1 MTIFQKER
9 RESSG
14 YRIARLFRKNS
25 CLLERKVSVM
35 GLCSGQIPYIMAT
48 IEKGGQTQDEL
59 AAHMHV
65 NRAATARTL
74 KNMET
79 AGFITRTE
87 NPDNRRQN
95 LVWPTEKAEALL
107 DDLLDVLIEHNEM
120 IMTGFSREE
129 KLQFLSLLDRV
140 LVNMD
145 TLLKNDGGCHV

>member
-1 MTIFQKER
+1 MTIFQKEQ

-14 YRIARLFRKNS
+14 YRIAQLFRKNS
-25 CLLERKVSVM
+25 CLLERKVSGM

-59 AAHMHV
+59 AAHIHV
-65 NRAATARTL
+65 NRAATARML

-79 AGFITRTE
+79 AGFVTRTE
-87 NPDNRRQN
+87 NPKNRRQN
-95 LVWPTEKAEALL
+95 LVWPTEKSEALV

-120 IMTGFSREE
+120 ILTGFSREE

-140 LVNMD
+140 IVNMD
-145 TLLKNDGGCHV
+145 TLLKNDGGCHA